1 MNVMSYQIPNLNYQY
16 QQLQYCP
23 QRNVPSIS
31 KEKMFVSTVSKYDPR
46 TGRTTRLQ
54 NCVDYKDLLAKEYL
68 ICKPCLGQ
76 YPPYVYVQEPL
87 PE

>member
-1 MNVMSYQIPNLNYQY
+1 MSYQIPNINFQY

-23 QRNVPSIS
+23 QRNVESIS

-46 TGRTTRLQ
+46 TKRTTRLQ

-68 ICKPCLGQ
+68 ICKSCPGQ
-76 YPPYVYVQEPL
+76 YPPYVYVQGGL
-87 PE
+87 PD